1 MYADLLS
8 YIKLIFFYFLHKT
21 LFRAAYAMLIAAR
34 LPKGTDVSFIT
45 EMIEV
50 IIFYFNL
57 PFIKIFTKY
66 PGVSSMA

>member
-1 MYADLLS
+1 
-8 YIKLIFFYFLHKT
+8 
-21 LFRAAYAMLIAAR
+21 MLIAAR

-57 PFIKIFTKY
+57 PLIHLQSIQGFHHIS
-66 PGVSSMA
+66 GLHVAQAD

>member
-1 MYADLLS
+1 
-8 YIKLIFFYFLHKT
+8 
-21 LFRAAYAMLIAAR
+21 MLIAAR

-57 PFIKIFTKY
+57 PFINIIIIKY
-66 PGVSSMA
+66 YRLSHDVVT